1 MGWALAVA
9 GLLALGCGGVGPEE
23 RSGRDQARGGA
34 REIPLEQVVTDA
46 LHAEG
51 GDTTDWK
58 MFTTSVGGPHTI
70 DVYWDN
76 DFVRGGVVVTD
87 QYGTEVASALHDADR
102 QHDQLVVDLP
112 EAGSYYM
119 KLYLT
124 YWYTNYSV
132 RVYPGQPREAEGWEE
147 DPRPEF
153 DREIS
158 LE

>member
-1 MGWALAVA
+1 M
-9 GLLALGCGGVGPEE
+9 
-23 RSGRDQARGGA
+23 
-34 REIPLEQVVTDA
+34 
-46 LHAEG
+46 
-51 GDTTDWK
+51 
-58 MFTTSVGGPHTI
+58 
-70 DVYWDN
+70 
-76 DFVRGGVVVTD
+76 
-87 QYGTEVASALHDADR
+87 
-102 QHDQLVVDLP
+102 VDLP
-112 EAGSYYM
+112 EAGSYYI